1 MVLPLGLVV
10 IASFLMIETSF
21 LLPGDS
27 KASSGS
33 IWYQEDSDISAIR
46 GSRRLRLAIQIALD
60 IAVWLPVT
68 MPIYGIIPAVM
79 AYWNCLRRGN
89 IFDFRSAAKGANKSG
104 ETLQTQ
110 EADVVGRAN
119 VDQLDAIF

>member
-1 MVLPLGLVV
+1 MG
-10 IASFLMIETSF
+10 
-21 LLPGDS
+21 
-27 KASSGS
+27 
-33 IWYQEDSDISAIR
+33 
-46 GSRRLRLAIQIALD
+46 GSRRLRLALQIALD

-89 IFDFRSAAKGANKSG
+89 IFDFRSAAKGVNKSG
-104 ETLQTQ
+104 ETLQKQ

-119 VDQLDAIF
+119 IDRIDAIF